1 MFLRCTRRVKDGK
14 THEYWNLVE
23 NRRLADGRVAQRQVL
38 YLGEINASQ
47 REAWRKSIEVQVHG
61 TRRQVALFPA
71 GSMPCDD
78 VDAIGVHLSQLRLE
92 RARQWGA
99 CWLALDL
106 WQQLELDSFWRAR
119 LRPSREGTPWLKVL
133 KTLVTYRLIDPGSE
147 WRLHRQWFD
156 ASAMADLLDSDFAL
170 AEKNTLYR
178 CLDRLVEHK
187 DDLFK
192 FLKRRWGE
200 LFGAKF
206 DVLLYDLTSTYFET
220 DVERGPEDL
229 RQFGYSRDKR
239 GDCRQVVI
247 ALIVTP
253 EGFPLSYEVL
263 AGNTADSTTLS
274 DFLERI
280 EQRYGRANRIW
291 VMDRGI
297 PTEDSL
303 AQMRAKG
310 ASYLVGTPKG
320 RLTKLEQAFLGQPW
334 ARVREGVQ
342 VKRLATEQ
350 DVYVLAQSDARIDK
364 ERGMRRRRLR
374 RYVDR
379 LQALQGQTLTRDQLL
394 MKLGAARHEA
404 GRAANLVQVTISQ
417 ASAATPKADAATPKV
432 DARSKAPAN
441 PKPRAVRAKAGA
453 TKQAKLAASLAFR
466 LDRAKLRQ
474 VRRREGRYL
483 LRTNLDAQQPERLW
497 TFYIQLTEV
506 EQAFKELKHDLAVRP
521 IFHRKEDRIEAHIFV
536 AFLAYCLQV
545 TLKANLRPLAGGLTP
560 REVIAKFKTMQ
571 MVDLH
576 IPTTDGRELLLSRY
590 TQPEAEHRMLLQLL
604 RLSLP
609 EQPPPKIAA
618 SQVRQHTRAEAAV

>member
-1 MFLRCTRRVKDGK
+1 
-14 THEYWNLVE
+14 VE
-23 NRRLADGRVAQRQVL
+23 NRRLSDGRVAQRQVL

-47 REAWRKSIEVQVHG
+47 REAWRKTIEVQDEG

-71 GSMPCDD
+71 GSMPADD
-78 VDAIGVHLSQLRLE
+78 VDAIGVRLSELSLR
-92 RARQWGA
+92 RPRQWGA
-99 CWLALDL
+99 CWMALDL
-106 WQQLELDSFWRAR
+106 WQQLELDSFWRSR
-119 LRPSREGTPWLKVL
+119 LRPSREGAPWLKVL
-133 KTLVTYRLIDPGSE
+133 KTLVAYRLIDPGSE
-147 WRLHRQWFD
+147 WRLHREWFD

-220 DVERGPEDL
+220 DVERGPDDL

-253 EGFPLSYEVL
+253 EGFPLSYEVMS
-263 AGNTADSTTLS
+263 GNTADSTTLS
-274 DFLERI
+274 DFLDRI
-280 EQRYGRANRIW
+280 ERRYGHANRIW

-303 AQMRAKG
+303 AKMRSIG

-320 RLTKLEQAFLGQPW
+320 RLSKLEQSFLGQPW
-334 ARVREGVQ
+334 ARVRDGVQ
-342 VKRLATEQ
+342 VKRLATDE
-350 DVYVLAQSDARIDK
+350 DIYVLAQSDARIDK
-364 ERGMRRRRLR
+364 ERGMRRKRLR

-379 LQALQGQTLTRDQLL
+379 LQAIQSQILTRDQLL
-394 MKLGAARHEA
+394 MKLGAAKHEA
-404 GRAANLVQVTISQ
+404 GRTANLVSVTVPKS
-417 ASAATPKADAATPKV
+417 SAKT
-432 DARSKAPAN
+432 
-441 PKPRAVRAKAGA
+441 
-453 TKQAKLAASLAFR
+453 ASLEFT
-466 LDRAKLRQ
+466 LDRDKLRQ

-521 IFHRKEDRIEAHIFV
+521 IFHHDEKRIEAHIFV

-545 TLKANLRPLAGGLTP
+545 TLKANLRPLASGITP
-560 REVIAKFKTMQ
+560 REVITKFKSIQ
-571 MVDLH
+571 MVDVH
-576 IPTTDGRELLLSRY
+576 IPTTDEREITLSRY
-590 TQPEAEHRMLLQLL
+590 TQPEPEHRLLLQQLQM
-604 RLSLP
+604 RLP
-609 EQPPPKIAA
+609 EQPPPKITAA
-618 SQVRQHTRAEAAV
+618 QVRRLTPSTTRL

>member
-1 MFLRCTRRVKDGK
+1 MRLSELR
-14 THEYWNLVE
+14 VE
-23 NRRLADGRVAQRQVL
+23 R
-38 YLGEINASQ
+38 
-47 REAWRKSIEVQVHG
+47 
-61 TRRQVALFPA
+61 P
-71 GSMPCDD
+71 
-78 VDAIGVHLSQLRLE
+78 
-92 RARQWGA
+92 RQWGA

-106 WQQLELDSFWRAR
+106 WQQLELDSFWRSR

-133 KTLVTYRLIDPGSE
+133 KTLVAYRLIDPGSE
-147 WRLHRQWFD
+147 WKLHRQWFD

-187 DDLFK
+187 DELFK

-274 DFLERI
+274 EFLDRI
-280 EQRYGRANRIW
+280 ERRYGRANRIW

-303 AQMRAKG
+303 AKMRAMG

-320 RLTKLEQAFLGQPW
+320 RLTKLEQAFLGQSW

-342 VKRLATEQ
+342 VKRLATEE

-379 LQALQGQTLTRDQLL
+379 LQALQGQVLTRDQLL
-394 MKLGAARHEA
+394 MKLGAAKHEA
-404 GRAANLVQVTISQ
+404 GRAANLVQVTIPK
-417 ASAATPKADAATPKV
+417 ASAKT
-432 DARSKAPAN
+432 AN
-441 PKPRAVRAKAGA
+441 LEFK
-453 TKQAKLAASLAFR
+453 
-466 LDRAKLRQ
+466 LDRARLRQ
-474 VRRREGRYL
+474 LRRREGRYL
-483 LRTNLDAQQPERLW
+483 LRTNLGAQEPERLW

-521 IFHRKEDRIEAHIFV
+521 IFHHNENRIEAHIFV

-545 TLKANLRPLAGGLTP
+545 TLKANLRPLAHGITP

-571 MVDLH
+571 MVDVCL
-576 IPTTDGRELLLSRY
+576 PTTDARELVLSRY
-590 TQPEAEHRMLLQLL
+590 TQPEPEHRVLLQRLQL
-604 RLSLP
+604 RLP
-609 EQPPPKIAA
+609 EQPPPKITTAQA
-618 SQVRQHTRAEAAV
+618 RQHAPATLVV

>member
-14 THEYWNLVE
+14 VHEYWNLVE
-23 NRRLADGRVAQRQVL
+23 NRRLGDGRVAQRQVL

-47 REAWRKSIEVQVHG
+47 REAWRKTIEVHEQG

-71 GSMPCDD
+71 GSMPADD
-78 VDAIGVHLSQLRLE
+78 VDAIGVHLSRLRLE
-92 RARQWGA
+92 RPRQWGA

-106 WQQLELDSFWRAR
+106 WQQLELDSFWRRR

-187 DDLFK
+187 DELFK

-206 DVLLYDLTSTYFET
+206 DVLLYDLTSTYFES
-220 DVERGPEDL
+220 DVERSAADL
-229 RQFGYSRDKR
+229 RQYGYSRDKR

-274 DFLERI
+274 EFLDRI

-303 AQMRAKG
+303 AKMRAMG

-320 RLTKLEQAFLGQPW
+320 RLTKLEQGFVGQPW
-334 ARVREGVQ
+334 TQVRQGVQ
-342 VKRLATEQ
+342 VKRLATEE

-364 ERGMRRRRLR
+364 ERGMRRKRLR

-379 LQALQGQTLTRDQLL
+379 LQALQSQTLTRDQLL
-394 MKLGAARHEA
+394 MKLGAAKHEA
-404 GRAANLVQVTISQ
+404 GRAAQLVQVTLPK
-417 ASAATPKADAATPKV
+417 ASAKT
-432 DARSKAPAN
+432 
-441 PKPRAVRAKAGA
+441 
-453 TKQAKLAASLAFR
+453 ASLEFR

-474 VRRREGRYL
+474 LRRREGRYL
-483 LRTNLDAQQPERLW
+483 LRTNLTAGAPEQLW
-497 TFYIQLTEV
+497 TFYVQLTEV

-521 IFHRKEDRIEAHIFV
+521 IFHHNEQRIQAHIFV

-545 TLKANLRPLAGGLTP
+545 TLKARLRPLASGITP
-560 REVIAKFKTMQ
+560 REVIAKFTTMQ
-571 MVDLH
+571 MVDVHL
-576 IPTTDGRELLLSRY
+576 PTTDGRELVLSRY
-590 TQPEAEHRMLLQLL
+590 TQPEPAHRMLLQHLQL
-604 RLSLP
+604 HLP
-609 EQPPPKIAA
+609 EQPPPKITAL
-618 SQVRQHTRAEAAV
+618 QVRHPASAAAAL

>member
-14 THEYWNLVE
+14 THDYWNLVE

-47 REAWRKSIEVQVHG
+47 REAWRKTIEVQMHG
-61 TRRQVALFPA
+61 ARRQVALFPA

-78 VDAIGVHLSQLRLE
+78 VDAIGVQLSQLRLQ
-92 RARQWGA
+92 RPRQWGA
-99 CWLALDL
+99 CWLALNL
-106 WQQLELDSFWRAR
+106 WQQLELDSFWRPR

-133 KTLVTYRLIDPGSE
+133 KTLTAYRLIDPGSE
-147 WRLHRQWFD
+147 WKLHRQWFD
-156 ASAMADLLDSDFAL
+156 ASAMGDLLDSDFAL

-220 DVERGPEDL
+220 DVERGPDDL

-274 DFLERI
+274 EFLQRI

-303 AQMRAKG
+303 AEMRAKG

-320 RLTKLEQAFLGQPW
+320 RLTKLEQAFLGQTW
-334 ARVREGVQ
+334 ARVRQGVQ
-342 VKRLATEQ
+342 VKRLATDE

-379 LQALQGQTLTRDQLL
+379 LRELQGQTLSRDQLL
-394 MKLGAARHEA
+394 MKLGAARHDA
-404 GRAANLVQVTISQ
+404 GRAAHLVQVTISEIG
-417 ASAATPKADAATPKV
+417 AATAKTDDTPKAAARAKAAAIPKT
-432 DARSKAPAN
+432 
-441 PKPRAVRAKAGA
+441 RAGRAKAGA
-453 TKQAKLAASLAFR
+453 AKEVKPAASLEFW

-521 IFHRKEDRIEAHIFV
+521 IFHRKDDRIEAHIFV

-545 TLKANLRPLAGGLTP
+545 TLKADLRPLAGGLTP
-560 REVIAKFKTMQ
+560 REVIAKFKSMQ
-571 MVDLH
+571 MVDVH

-590 TQPEAEHRMLLQLL
+590 TQPQAEHRMLLQQL

-609 EQPPPKIAA
+609 EQPPPKITAM
-618 SQVRQHTRAEAAV
+618 QVRQQAPAAAPV

>member
-1 MFLRCTRRVKDGK
+1 MFLRCNRRKKDGK
-14 THEYWNLVE
+14 THDYWSVVE
-23 NRRLADGRVAQRQVL
+23 SRRCSDGRVVQRQVL

-47 REAWRKSIEVQVHG
+47 REAWRKTIDLQDAG

-71 GSMPCDD
+71 GSMPVDD
-78 VDAIGVHLSQLRLE
+78 VDAIGVRLSELSLR
-92 RARQWGA
+92 RPRQWGA
-99 CWLALDL
+99 CWLALQL
-106 WQQLELDSFWRAR
+106 WQQLELDSFWRPKLAR
-119 LRPSREGTPWLKVL
+119 AQGNTPWLKVL
-133 KTLVTYRLIDPGSE
+133 KTLVAYRLIDPGSE

-187 DDLFK
+187 DALFK
-192 FLKRRWGE
+192 FLVRRWGE

-220 DVERGPEDL
+220 DEDRGPDDL

-253 EGFPLSYEVL
+253 EGFPLSYEVM
-263 AGNTADSTTLS
+263 GGGTADSTTLS
-274 DFLERI
+274 GLLDRI
-280 EQRYGRANRIW
+280 EHRYGRANRIW

-303 AQMRAKG
+303 AKMRSIG

-320 RLTKLEQAFLGQPW
+320 RLTKLEQAFLNKPW
-334 ARVREGVQ
+334 AKVRDGVQ
-342 VKRLATEQ
+342 VKRLATEE

-364 ERGMRRRRLR
+364 ERGMRRKRLR
-374 RYVDR
+374 RYLDR
-379 LQALQGQTLTRDQLL
+379 LKALQCQTLTRDQLL
-394 MKLGAARHEA
+394 MKLGAAKHDA
-404 GRAANLVQVTISQ
+404 GRAANLVKVSM
-417 ASAATPKADAATPKV
+417 PKAVAT
-432 DARSKAPAN
+432 
-441 PKPRAVRAKAGA
+441 
-453 TKQAKLAASLAFR
+453 TASLEFQ
-466 LDRAKLRQ
+466 LDRSRLRQ

-483 LRTNLDAQQPERLW
+483 LRTNLTAHQPDALW

-506 EQAFKELKHDLAVRP
+506 EQAFKEIKHDLAIRP
-521 IFHRKEDRIEAHIFV
+521 IFHKSEERIEAHIFV

-545 TLKANLRPLAGGLTP
+545 TLKAKLRTVAGGTTP
-560 REVIAKFKTMQ
+560 REVLDKFTTMQ
-571 MVDLH
+571 MVDVHL
-576 IPTTDGRELLLSRY
+576 PTTDGRELTLSRY
-590 TQPEAEHRMLLQLL
+590 TQPEPEHRMLLDQL

-609 EQPPPKIAA
+609 SQPPPKITAA
-618 SQVRQHTRAEAAV
+618 QARHTTAALTL